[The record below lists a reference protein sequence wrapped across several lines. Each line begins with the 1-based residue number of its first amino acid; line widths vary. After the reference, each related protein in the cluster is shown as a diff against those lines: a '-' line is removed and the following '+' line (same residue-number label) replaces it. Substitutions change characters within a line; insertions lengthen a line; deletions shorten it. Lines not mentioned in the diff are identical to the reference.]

1 VQASADSQPILRF
14 GDFELDPHSG
24 ELRKRGIRIRFQNQ
38 LFELLTLLVERPGEL
53 VTREEIRDRLWPRE
67 EFGDL
72 DHRLNIAINK
82 IRQALHDSADVP
94 RFVETVPLR
103 GYRFIAPIE
112 RVGQAAWRKQPT
124 LPLRIKV
131 GLAASLFAILA
142 GYLVVQSFQG
152 TAGLLPAIR
161 PATAVSGEVI
171 TSVAVLPFENLSDDP
186 ELEYL
191 SDGTPQSIIYGLSR
205 LPQVKVISFSSV
217 LAYKGQTLDAQ
228 KVAKDLGVRAL
239 LIGRLNQQGD
249 NLLVN
254 VELVDTKDNSVL
266 WGEQFNQKIAEL
278 LDVQEKIAMEISD
291 NLRWQLSGEEQSM
304 MTKRYTED
312 TEAYRSYLEGRY
324 WWNKRSKEGFERAVE
339 LFNDAIE
346 KDPLYAQAYAGL
358 ADTYTLLAAYYHR
371 APDDAFPQAEAA
383 AQRALEIENNLAE
396 AHTSLGFIRM
406 MYDWDWAGA
415 EAEFKRAIE
424 LNPNYATAH
433 HWYGLFLS
441 TQRRLEEGLEG
452 AVRAQTLDPLSPE
465 INRAVGDVLRYRG
478 QYDEALEQ
486 SLRALELNPNLPGAN
501 ETLTL
506 TYWEAG
512 MYEEAIARSEKWASV
527 DPRRASVAPIV
538 LRSVASGD
546 RTEAIAA
553 LTGSEQ
559 LSAYSKAEFYSIAG
573 ESDSALEWMA
583 QAINERDAM
592 APWFNVT
599 PQFNSLRDDPR
610 FQDLL
615 RRMNL
620 GP

>member
-1 VQASADSQPILRF
+1 MQASADSQPILRF

-94 RFVETVPLR
+94 RFVETAPLR
-103 GYRFIAPIE
+103 GYRFIAPVE
-112 RVGQAAWRKQPT
+112 HTGQAESRKQPT
-124 LPLRIKV
+124 LPLRIKA

-161 PATAVSGEVI
+161 PATAVSSEVI

-191 SDGTPQSIIYGLSR
+191 SDGPPQSIIYGLSR

-266 WGEQFNQKIAEL
+266 WGGQFNQKIEEL

-312 TEAYRSYLEGRY
+312 AEAYRSYL
-324 WWNKRSKEGFERAVE
+324 AVCRT
-339 LFNDAIE
+339 
-346 KDPLYAQAYAGL
+346 K
-358 ADTYTLLAAYYHR
+358 AD
-371 APDDAFPQAEAA
+371 
-383 AQRALEIENNLAE
+383 
-396 AHTSLGFIRM
+396 
-406 MYDWDWAGA
+406 
-415 EAEFKRAIE
+415 EF
-424 LNPNYATAH
+424 
-433 HWYGLFLS
+433 G
-441 TQRRLEEGLEG
+441 
-452 AVRAQTLDPLSPE
+452 
-465 INRAVGDVLRYRG
+465 
-478 QYDEALEQ
+478 
-486 SLRALELNPNLPGAN
+486 
-501 ETLTL
+501 
-506 TYWEAG
+506 
-512 MYEEAIARSEKWASV
+512 
-527 DPRRASVAPIV
+527 
-538 LRSVASGD
+538 
-546 RTEAIAA
+546 
-553 LTGSEQ
+553 
-559 LSAYSKAEFYSIAG
+559 
-573 ESDSALEWMA
+573 
-583 QAINERDAM
+583 
-592 APWFNVT
+592 
-599 PQFNSLRDDPR
+599 
-610 FQDLL
+610 
-615 RRMNL
+615 
-620 GP
+620 